1 MVNCLQASKQKVSTG
16 SLLHFSAIVSSSPE
30 KHTHPQA
37 NLWHPQAQ
45 IFFLYSSE
53 LLHLECETMRPGS
66 FVCVISHRATIWPVR
81 DQWGQTI
88 DLTKRALQ
96 GGPSGAVAC
105 WVPCRLH
112 ALSISWQRSMRRA
125 GDRGHQTWAD
135 GMNACLHTELDFWS
149 SDNCTYTHTSLSH
162 M

>member
-1 MVNCLQASKQKVSTG
+1 
-16 SLLHFSAIVSSSPE
+16 
-30 KHTHPQA
+30 
-37 NLWHPQAQ
+37 
-45 IFFLYSSE
+45 
-53 LLHLECETMRPGS
+53 
-66 FVCVISHRATIWPVR
+66 VISHRATIWPVR

-149 SDNCTYTHTSLSH
+149 SDNAPIHTHL
-162 M
+162 